1 MKKIMILV
9 AALGILVACGGNSK
23 EKQTVEQTAV
33 EYNERAFKAVEAGDF
48 EELGKIAEEHDKWM
62 ESLSEE
68 DQAKAEKAEE
78 AWQVENA
85 ERLENLNL

>member
-1 MKKIMILV
+1 MILV
-9 AALGILVACGGNSK
+9 AALGIIAACGGNSEK
-23 EKQTVEQTAV
+23 KQTVEQTAI
-33 EYNERAFKAVEAGDF
+33 EYNEKAIKAVEDGDF
-48 EELGKIAEEHDKWM
+48 EELMKLAEEHDKWM

-78 AWQVENA
+78 AWQAENA